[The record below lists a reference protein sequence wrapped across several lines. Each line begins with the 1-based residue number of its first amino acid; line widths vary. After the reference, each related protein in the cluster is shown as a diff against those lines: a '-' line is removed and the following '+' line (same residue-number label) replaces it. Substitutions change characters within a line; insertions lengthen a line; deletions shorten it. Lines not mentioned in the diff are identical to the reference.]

1 MIYGTMMTILVLLF
15 MYHLLVRS
23 VEVTQK
29 IVITVRMKKMMIDRK
44 SPLTGKVNS
53 KELDVTIDQIDAW
66 VNGELI
72 QDVMPHLSPA
82 DREFLMTGMLD
93 DEFDSLFKEE

>member
-1 MIYGTMMTILVLLF
+1 
-15 MYHLLVRS
+15 
-23 VEVTQK
+23 
-29 IVITVRMKKMMIDRK
+29 MMIDRK